1 MMKEEFTI
9 ILNTLLLRTISGDQ
23 KEGMVMKKV
32 RIIMIWAAIFC
43 LLFIIGC
50 GGGGG
55 DSQKVIAEPNLS
67 LSAQS
72 NNFGGVVLNNY
83 ADYEFRITNDGTY
96 NGLVINGISSPSAV
110 DTPFSITSN
119 TCTPGISLAKGD
131 SCSFIVRFA
140 PTVAG
145 NFSDTITVTSND
157 PPVRTITLTGIG
169 QELNVWINQLTYS
182 GACPGGTMTV
192 DVTVTN
198 PYGDLVP
205 DPLLKANFK
214 LWHNNVELLPA
225 VFSVPQRINPDA
237 VSVVLALDLSASL
250 ANKNSDIKLAT
261 AGNIDLGGSIEGFID
276 RLRGTTTD
284 EAVICKFK
292 DAYEFSGS
300 FLPAS
305 SGKPAL
311 KIYVRG
317 TTESTLAA
325 GTALYEAV
333 YASIT
338 KAAEGRPGQKK
349 VVIVLSDGVAD
360 PQEGEVCGTDPDP
373 TKNTCTQ
380 QKVIDHAK
388 VNGVPI
394 FTIFYVDTDF
404 YPDASPATLQQL
416 AEGTG
421 GQYFNSGSG
430 DENVLAGIFRQIM
443 NVFGEKYVITYR
455 PSANCSGTQI
465 PVKVQVTSGDTP
477 PLSGSDTKKIDL
489 P

>member
-1 MMKEEFTI
+1 
-9 ILNTLLLRTISGDQ
+9 
-23 KEGMVMKKV
+23 MKKK
-32 RIIMIWAAIFC
+32 RINMILAVILS

-55 DSQKVIAEPNLS
+55 DSQTVIAEPNLS

-72 NNFGGVVLNNY
+72 NNFGGIVLNNY
-83 ADYEFRITNDGTY
+83 ADYEFKITNDGTY
-96 NGLVINGISSPSAV
+96 DGLVINGISSPSALG
-110 DTPFSITSN
+110 TPFSITSN
-119 TCTPGISLAKGD
+119 NCTPFPKTLNRGA

-140 PTVAG
+140 PTAAG

-157 PPVRTITLTGIG
+157 PPSRTITLSGVG
-169 QELNVWINQLTYS
+169 QDLNVWINQINYS
-182 GACPGGTMTV
+182 GTCPARDITI

-198 PYGDLVP
+198 PYGVLVP
-205 DPLLKANFK
+205 NPLLKANFK
-214 LWHNNVELLPA
+214 LWHNNVELLLTD
-225 VFSVPQRINPDA
+225 FSDPQRINPDA

-261 AGNIDLGGSIEGFID
+261 AGNLDLGGSIEGFID
-276 RLRGTTTD
+276 HLRGTTTD
-284 EAVICKFK
+284 EAIICKFK
-292 DAYEFSGS
+292 DAYDFSGS
-300 FLPAS
+300 FLPALT
-305 SGKPAL
+305 GKAAL
-311 KIYVRG
+311 KTYVRG
-317 TTESTLAA
+317 ISENSLPA

-338 KAAEGRPGQKK
+338 KAAEGTNQKK

-360 PQEGEVCGTDPDP
+360 PQEEEVCGTDLDP
-373 TKNTCTQ
+373 TKNKCTK

-388 VNGVPI
+388 ANEVPI
-394 FTIFYVDTDF
+394 FTIFYVDTGF

-430 DENVLAGIFRQIM
+430 DETVLAGIFRQIM

-477 PLSGSDTKKIDL
+477 PLSGSDTKRIDL